1 MLFTNRSKVVIVE
14 RERDHCFNAS
24 ESKLLL
30 FSINGT
36 VPFIEIIH
44 FVILLHNLGHIKRS
58 DLAEHVNSLS
68 SRL

>member
-36 VPFIEIIH
+36 VPHIEIMQLG
-44 FVILLHNLGHIKRS
+44 VLLCTMSQSKRS
-58 DLAEHVNSLS
+58 DLTKHVYSLS
-68 SRL
+68 SCL